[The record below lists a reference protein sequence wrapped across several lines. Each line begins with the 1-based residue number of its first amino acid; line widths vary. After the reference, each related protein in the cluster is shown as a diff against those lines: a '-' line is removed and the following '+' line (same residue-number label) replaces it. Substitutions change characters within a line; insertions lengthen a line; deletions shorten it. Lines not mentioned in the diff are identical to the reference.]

1 MWKKLALAAG
11 ALAMGTGLSLSAAGG
26 ASADPAGWVGP
37 FSSDWTC
44 GQKAYEMMGS
54 SAPMNCTYRSNDS
67 RGAGYYFR
75 YQP

>member
-1 MWKKLALAAG
+1 MTRRIALVTG
-11 ALAMGTGLSLSAAGG
+11 ALALTAGAALSGAAT
-26 ASADPAGWVGP
+26 AAADPAGWVGP

-54 SAPMNCTYRSNDS
+54 AAPDHCTYRTDDA
-67 RGAGYYFR
+67 RGAGYYFV